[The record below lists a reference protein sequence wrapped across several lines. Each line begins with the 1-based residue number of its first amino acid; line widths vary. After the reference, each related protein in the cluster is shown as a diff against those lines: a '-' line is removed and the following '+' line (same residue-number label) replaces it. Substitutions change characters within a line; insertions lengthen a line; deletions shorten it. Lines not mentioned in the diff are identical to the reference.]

1 MRKGQVKL
9 IKKAE
14 GFLPKEFVEKLMDE
28 SLTLKQLEKLY
39 CWLCMFKD
47 CPEILDD
54 WDAFCQ
60 DAFSFKYIYAITGD

>member
-14 GFLPKEFVEKLMDE
+14 EFLPKEFVEKLMDE

-39 CWLCMFKD
+39 CWMFLLGD

-54 WDAFCQ
+54 WETFCQ
-60 DAFSFKYIYAITGD
+60 DVFSFGWACAIKGD